1 MGNLDH
7 ILIKKNRLWVDHK
20 VYAGITNIYQS
31 NRMFFKQII

>member
-20 VYAGITNIYQS
+20 VYA
-31 NRMFFKQII
+31 